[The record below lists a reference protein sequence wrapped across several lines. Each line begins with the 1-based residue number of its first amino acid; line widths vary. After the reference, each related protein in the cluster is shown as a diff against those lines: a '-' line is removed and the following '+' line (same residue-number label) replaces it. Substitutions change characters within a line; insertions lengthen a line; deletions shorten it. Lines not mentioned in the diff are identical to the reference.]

1 MALTTLT
8 TPKKIAAVALVALP
22 LLGSFAKP
30 SQAEPVTAAAILAAI
45 AASAIAQSIDHAGPC
60 SVVKNPLGIGC

>member
-1 MALTTLT
+1 MTTLT

-30 SQAEPVTAAAILAAI
+30 SRRSPRRP
-45 AASAIAQSIDHAGPC
+45 S
-60 SVVKNPLGIGC
+60 